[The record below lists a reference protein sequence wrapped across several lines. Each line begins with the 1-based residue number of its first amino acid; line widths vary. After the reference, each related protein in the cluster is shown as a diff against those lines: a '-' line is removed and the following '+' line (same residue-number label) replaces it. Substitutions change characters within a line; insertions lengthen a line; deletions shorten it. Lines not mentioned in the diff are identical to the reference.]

1 MHYSTLSFF
10 FECCLFLSTSVLN
23 RVLFCHDKVTLAP
36 WASNLNFWLSN
47 RHKQIINDVYKMDSL
62 IFIKLCSFYL
72 FFIILVVYENFLQD
86 LKFSVSVMQAVFQKS
101 CFHRCLK
108 LTFQKIFFQI
118 TYLLV
123 SKTFLVILVFELPI
137 HPAVFQGNLIKLS

>member
-1 MHYSTLSFF
+1 M
-10 FECCLFLSTSVLN
+10 LFYHV
-23 RVLFCHDKVTLAP
+23 KVTLAP
-36 WASNLNFWLSN
+36 WASNLNFWLSD
-47 RHKQIINDVYKMDSL
+47 RHKQIINDVYKIYTF
-62 IFIKLCSFYL
+62 IFIILSLRSFYL

-123 SKTFLVILVFELPI
+123 SKTFLLILVFELPI
-137 HPAVFQGNLIKLS
+137 HPPMFQGNLIKLS